1 MNPEQYIT
9 QPILD
14 ICKQHNSIIII
25 GPPCSGKSSLATF
38 LSEHLPHT
46 LVSTDHYL
54 ISRNQE
60 EALTKI
66 LEDISHYN
74 KSLIIEGTL
83 GYVLLRKGLQL
94 SSYIPDLIIK
104 LKCDEKSITHLYN
117 KFRDP
122 KKLNY
127 VNGYIKGVDKVWNE
141 YIELHKQYH
150 AKTKCI
156 EIDTSL
162 TYL

>member
-1 MNPEQYIT
+1 MTLSNYIT

-14 ICKQHNSIIII
+14 ICKQHNSIVII
-25 GPPCSGKSSLATF
+25 GSPVSGKSTIAAY
-38 LSEHLPHT
+38 LSDHLPHD
-46 LVSTDHYL
+46 LISTDHYL

-74 KSLIIEGTL
+74 KPLIIEGTL
-83 GYVLLRKGLQL
+83 GFVMLRKGLQL
-94 SSYIPDLIIK
+94 NSYIPDLIIK
-104 LKCDEKSITHLYN
+104 LKCDDKTITHLYN

-127 VNGYIKGVDKVWNE
+127 VNGYIKGIDKIWE
-141 YIELHKQYH
+141 DYLALHKQSH
-150 AKTKCI
+150 VKTKCI

>member
-1 MNPEQYIT
+1 MTPSNYIT
-9 QPILD
+9 QPILN
-14 ICKQHNSIIII
+14 ICNQSNQIVII
-25 GPPCSGKSSLATF
+25 GPPVSGKSSIAAFLANN
-38 LSEHLPHT
+38 LPHA

-54 ISRNQE
+54 VSRNQE

-66 LEDISHYN
+66 LEDVSKYN
-74 KSLIIEGTL
+74 KQLIIEGTL
-83 GYVLLRKGLQL
+83 GFVLLRKGLQ
-94 SSYIPDLIIK
+94 SNSYIPDLIIK

-127 VNGYIKGVDKVWNE
+127 VNGYIQGVNKVWNE

-156 EIDTSL
+156 EINTSL